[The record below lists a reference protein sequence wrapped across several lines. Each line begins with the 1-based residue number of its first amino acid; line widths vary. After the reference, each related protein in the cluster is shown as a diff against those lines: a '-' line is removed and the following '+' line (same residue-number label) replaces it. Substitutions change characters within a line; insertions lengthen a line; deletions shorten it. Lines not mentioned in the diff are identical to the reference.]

1 MSFEFSRFLQT
12 DYIRGTIIELESIN
26 KFRKF
31 IEFGLQALDIEWHDR
46 DIMFVPIVWFKF

>member
-31 IEFGLQALDIEWHDR
+31 IEFGLQALDIE
-46 DIMFVPIVWFKF
+46 